1 MSCTLWPTKYTF
13 FRIVSSVLPAC
24 PLILDFLFLERLEA
38 FLTSEEVQCA
48 KTKMKLKVLS
58 VKIFV

>member
-1 MSCTLWPTKYTF
+1 MDIMAYYVTYF

-38 FLTSEEVQCA
+38 FLTSEEVQ
-48 KTKMKLKVLS
+48 
-58 VKIFV
+58 